1 MRLEMLA
8 AKAQKST
15 QRLTISSA
23 ERRGRGHMLSA
34 VFAGNMVDDLQL
46 GTSLRPGIVQG
57 EASAWMQPEN
67 IMHWY
72 ACNDRGQMV
81 TALPV

>member
-1 MRLEMLA
+1 
-8 AKAQKST
+8 
-15 QRLTISSA
+15 
-23 ERRGRGHMLSA
+23 MLSA